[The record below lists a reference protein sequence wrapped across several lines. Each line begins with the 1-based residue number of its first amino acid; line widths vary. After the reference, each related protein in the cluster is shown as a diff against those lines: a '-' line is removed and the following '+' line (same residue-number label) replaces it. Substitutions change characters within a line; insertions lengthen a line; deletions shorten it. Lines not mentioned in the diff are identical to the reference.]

1 MWALKWS
8 ESDLEVFVLSDVAL
22 CSENVVWEHE
32 SIMSMATSVTTLSLF
47 YLGILLITN
56 NETPNINKN

>member
-22 CSENVVWEHE
+22 YSENVVWEYD

>member
-22 CSENVVWEHE
+22 YSENVVWEYD

-47 YLGILLITN
+47 YIGILLITN

>member
-22 CSENVVWEHE
+22 YSENVVCEYD